1 MGSPVASMPPFH
13 IPDAITPAWYKAM
26 VLQLDPDDEDAEQK
40 IREQLE
46 KRFGREL
53 TTAFD
58 NQLDTLLPASA
69 SDDVVRNAPGQVAQ
83 TSEPVREVLR
93 RNLASGAEL
102 GVTVASETL
111 EQIGMSFD
119 FNMANVRASKWASD
133 YSYELIRGM
142 NATTQARMQQAVND
156 WFLERST
163 TVRDL
168 AKELEATFG
177 RKRAQLIAITET
189 SRAAAQGSITGYEQS
204 GIVQE
209 MEWLAAKG
217 ERTCPQCNE
226 LHEKRAPL
234 RGTFPGGHGPPP
246 RHPKCRC
253 TILPVLETP

>member
-1 MGSPVASMPPFH
+1 
-13 IPDAITPAWYKAM
+13 M
-26 VLQLDPDDEDAEQK
+26 VSSRSLSRGGAAARGIGTSLQLDPDDDDAEEQ
-40 IREQLE
+40 IRRQLE
-46 KRFGREL
+46 KRFERDL
-53 TTAFD
+53 SKAFGT
-58 NQLDTLLPASA
+58 QLDTLLPESA
-69 SDDVVRNAPGQVAQ
+69 SDDTVRNAPGQVSA

-93 RNLASGAEL
+93 RNLESGAEL

-111 EQIGMSFD
+111 EQVGMAFD
-119 FNMANVRASKWASD
+119 FNMANVRASKWASQ
-133 YSYELIRGM
+133 YSYELIRDM
-142 NATTQARMQQAVND
+142 NDTTQQRMQQAVND

-217 ERTCPQCNE
+217 ERTCPVCNG
-226 LHEKRAPL
+226 LHGERTTL
-234 RGTFPGGHGPPP
+234 RGQFPGGYGPPP
-246 RHPKCRC
+246 AHPRCRC
-253 TILPVLETP
+253 TILPVVETKRS